1 MLRRDKPR
9 GRYLAREVAH
19 VASRPLGD
27 MPGKLQSVSA
37 PGASGTKSLKHGT
50 SDPMEFLMNDLVLP
64 AFEMDC
70 RDWMVVS
77 PRDAG
82 LPDEIVD
89 VPLLAVLTTVVID
102 DDVHEA
108 TGALTV
114 GILDQDDDLPVRPV
128 DPESPAQELVDA
140 DELPGTRRFVMPAPN
155 QQLAL
160 LAEFVVQDDA
170 GPSDDELDQ
179 RVEKLMASFRWQ
191 LEPV

>member
-1 MLRRDKPR
+1 M
-9 GRYLAREVAH
+9 
-19 VASRPLGD
+19 
-27 MPGKLQSVSA
+27 
-37 PGASGTKSLKHGT
+37 T
-50 SDPMEFLMNDLVLP
+50 DLVLP

-82 LPDEIVD
+82 LPDEVVD
-89 VPLLAVLTTVVID
+89 VPLLAVLSTVVID
-102 DDVHEA
+102 DDVREA

-114 GILDQDDDLPVRPV
+114 GILDEDEDLPVRPV
-128 DPESPAQELVDA
+128 DPQSPAQELVDV
-140 DELPGTRRFVMPAPN
+140 DELPGTRRFVMPVPN
-155 QQLAL
+155 QHLAL

-170 GPSDDELDQ
+170 GLSDEELDQ

>member
-1 MLRRDKPR
+1 M
-9 GRYLAREVAH
+9 A
-19 VASRPLGD
+19 
-27 MPGKLQSVSA
+27 
-37 PGASGTKSLKHGT
+37 
-50 SDPMEFLMNDLVLP
+50 DLVLP

-82 LPDEIVD
+82 LPEEIAD
-89 VPLLAVLTTVVID
+89 APLLAVLSTVVID

-114 GILDQDDDLPVRPV
+114 GIIEADEPLDVRPV
-128 DPESPAQELVDA
+128 DPASPAQELL
-140 DELPGTRRFVMPAPN
+140 DEDHLPGTRRFVMPAPN

-160 LAEFVVQDDA
+160 LAEFVVQDDS
-170 GPSDDELDQ
+170 GLNDSELDQ

-191 LEPV
+191 LATA